1 MNEDKIKVKTEM
13 EMISKDEKAME
24 DEKDI
29 LNNRKSVL
37 NEDRIKV
44 KTEMEITTKEEK
56 TVEKL
61 GKLENVL

>member
-1 MNEDKIKVKTEM
+1 
-13 EMISKDEKAME
+13 MISKDEKAME